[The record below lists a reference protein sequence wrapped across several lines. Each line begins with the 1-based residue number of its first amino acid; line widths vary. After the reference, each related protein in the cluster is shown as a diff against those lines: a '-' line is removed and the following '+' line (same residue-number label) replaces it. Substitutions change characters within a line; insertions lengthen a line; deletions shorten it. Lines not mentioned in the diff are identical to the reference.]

1 MTSIAKL
8 PTELLEQMISYLD
21 YPSLLNCRY
30 QNHKFFSLTIPLV
43 WKNLG
48 ECYWGST
55 AKTPLR
61 WHLISNTLSSS
72 EYNFVNYANFVQKI
86 DLSCT
91 FSPAFR
97 IPKQTLLHLLIH
109 GIKLREIYFEYHKE
123 SSNLEPFECLNEINS
138 PSFTDHHDNSLQVS
152 TPPTTS
158 SFSSSSSSPSSPH
171 SSSYPFPHPLVKLN
185 APIRKVT
192 MKLYSVSPTLIISL
206 FSKYINTLEE
216 LTLKIMYE
224 LNPLPMDDL
233 RFLVINNQNLKH
245 MELFTLQG
253 ARVLDEE
260 NLNKF
265 RSNGELPNAD
275 YWWTDGII

>member
-138 PSFTDHHDNSLQVS
+138 PSFTDHHDNSLQ
-152 TPPTTS
+152 
-158 SFSSSSSSPSSPH
+158 
-171 SSSYPFPHPLVKLN
+171 LN

-206 FSKYINTLEE
+206 FSKYIKTLEE

>member
-1 MTSIAKL
+1 MTSIANL

-21 YPSLLNCRY
+21 YPSLLNCLY

-48 ECYWGST
+48 ESYWGST

-72 EYNFVNYANFVQKI
+72 EYNFINYANFVQKI

-97 IPKQTLLHLLIH
+97 IPKQTLFHLLIH
-109 GIKLREIYFEYHKE
+109 GIKLREVYFEYHKE
-123 SSNLEPFECLNEINS
+123 SSNVEPFECLNEILS
-138 PSFTDHHDNSLQVS
+138 PSFIDHHDN
-152 TPPTTS
+152 
-158 SFSSSSSSPSSPH
+158 
-171 SSSYPFPHPLVKLN
+171 
-185 APIRKVT
+185 
-192 MKLYSVSPTLIISL
+192 SVSPTLIISL

-233 RFLVINNQNLKH
+233 RYLVINNINLKH
-245 MELFTLQG
+245 MDLFTLQG

-260 NLNKF
+260 NLNTF